1 MNSSQIQNQ
10 VIEHVQ
16 NTLTR
21 ANSALIQSDDSDYL
35 QNQLINLERTI
46 SLLSHL
52 IYNVTE
58 SSIHYQNLIQNLI
71 LSQQTYE
78 QLNNKI
84 FLLIDQVGPEM
95 LFVSPQSSGGRPK
108 LEVSENAII
117 LLCSEGFSWSQ
128 PYSGQN
134 ILMGA
139 LKSRSVR
146 ITREHLREAL
156 RRIDPWGMANRW
168 AEITPCRK
176 YKVSGPNAL
185 WHIDGHHKLIRWKI
199 VIHGAIDGYTH
210 LITYLHCS
218 NNNYSSTVL
227 QYFLKAVQVHG
238 IPSRVRGD
246 RGGENVDVAAW
257 MLNVRGLDRGSYIA
271 GKSVHNQRI
280 EQLWLDLYRCI
291 VKVYVGIFYFLE
303 EHYGLNPDS
312 DLDLFCL
319 HYVFIP
325 RIEASLY
332 KWEQSW
338 NNHSVRTESHYTPR
352 QLFIRSAISGNVA
365 VLDYADINVDDE
377 YGIDWNGPTPQVEY
391 QQVIVNEVRNILSPL
406 QFQYLQQSVDVTNM
420 MEIMEST
427 NI

>member
-1 MNSSQIQNQ
+1 
-10 VIEHVQ
+10 
-16 NTLTR
+16 
-21 ANSALIQSDDSDYL
+21 
-35 QNQLINLERTI
+35 
-46 SLLSHL
+46 
-52 IYNVTE
+52 
-58 SSIHYQNLIQNLI
+58 
-71 LSQQTYE
+71 
-78 QLNNKI
+78 
-84 FLLIDQVGPEM
+84 
-95 LFVSPQSSGGRPK
+95 
-108 LEVSENAII
+108 
-117 LLCSEGFSWSQ
+117 SQ

-146 ITREHLREAL
+146 ITRECLREAL
-156 RRIDPWGMANRW
+156 RRIDPLGMANRW

-185 WHIDGHHKLIRWKI
+185 WHIDGHHKLIHWKI
-199 VIHGAIDGYTH
+199 VIHGAIDGYTR

-238 IPSRVRGD
+238 IPSRIR
-246 RGGENVDVAAW
+246 
-257 MLNVRGLDRGSYIA
+257 
-271 GKSVHNQRI
+271 VHNQRI

-338 NNHSVRTESHYTPR
+338 NNHSVQTESHYTPR
-352 QLFIRSAISGNVA
+352 QLFIRSAISGNA

-391 QQVIVNEVRNILSPL
+391 QQVIVNE
-406 QFQYLQQSVDVTNM
+406 
-420 MEIMEST
+420 
-427 NI
+427 

>member
-117 LLCSEGFSWSQ
+117 LLCSEGFSWVDIANIFGISITTLYRRRCDLNILNIPSYSEISNNELDQIILNIKESQ

-146 ITREHLREAL
+146 ITRERLREAL
-156 RRIDPWGMANRW
+156 RRIDPWVW
-168 AEITPCRK
+168 Q
-176 YKVSGPNAL
+176 
-185 WHIDGHHKLIRWKI
+185 I

-271 GKSVHNQRI
+271 
-280 EQLWLDLYRCI
+280 
-291 VKVYVGIFYFLE
+291 

-338 NNHSVRTESHYTPR
+338 NNHSVRTETHYTPR
-352 QLFIRSAISGNVA
+352 QLFIRSAISGNA

-391 QQVIVNEVRNILSPL
+391 QQVIVNE
-406 QFQYLQQSVDVTNM
+406 
-420 MEIMEST
+420 
-427 NI
+427 

>member
-1 MNSSQIQNQ
+1 
-10 VIEHVQ
+10 
-16 NTLTR
+16 
-21 ANSALIQSDDSDYL
+21 
-35 QNQLINLERTI
+35 
-46 SLLSHL
+46 
-52 IYNVTE
+52 
-58 SSIHYQNLIQNLI
+58 
-71 LSQQTYE
+71 
-78 QLNNKI
+78 
-84 FLLIDQVGPEM
+84 
-95 LFVSPQSSGGRPK
+95 
-108 LEVSENAII
+108 
-117 LLCSEGFSWSQ
+117 
-128 PYSGQN
+128 
-134 ILMGA
+134 
-139 LKSRSVR
+139 
-146 ITREHLREAL
+146 
-156 RRIDPWGMANRW
+156 MANRW

-185 WHIDGHHKLIRWKI
+185 WHIDGHHKLIHWKI
-199 VIHGAIDGYTH
+199 VIHGAIDGYTR

-238 IPSRVRGD
+238 IPSRIRGD
-246 RGGENVDVAAW
+246 HGGENVDVAAW

-338 NNHSVRTESHYTPR
+338 NNHSVQTESHYTPR
-352 QLFIRSAISGNVA
+352 QLFIRSAISGNA

-406 QFQYLQQSVDVTNM
+406 QFQYLQQSVDVTNSDGNYGINKYL
-420 MEIMEST
+420 EVHNLPVTKKFINYILT
-427 NI
+427 I

>member
-1 MNSSQIQNQ
+1 
-10 VIEHVQ
+10 
-16 NTLTR
+16 
-21 ANSALIQSDDSDYL
+21 
-35 QNQLINLERTI
+35 
-46 SLLSHL
+46 
-52 IYNVTE
+52 
-58 SSIHYQNLIQNLI
+58 
-71 LSQQTYE
+71 
-78 QLNNKI
+78 
-84 FLLIDQVGPEM
+84 
-95 LFVSPQSSGGRPK
+95 
-108 LEVSENAII
+108 
-117 LLCSEGFSWSQ
+117 
-128 PYSGQN
+128 
-134 ILMGA
+134 
-139 LKSRSVR
+139 
-146 ITREHLREAL
+146 
-156 RRIDPWGMANRW
+156 MANRW

-246 RGGENVDVAAW
+246 RGGENVDVAAL
-257 MLNVRGLDRGSYIA
+257 MLNVRGLDRVSYIA

-280 EQLWLDLYRCI
+280 ERLWWDLYRCI

-406 QFQYLQQSVDVTNM
+406 QFQYLQQSVDVTNSDGNYGINKYL
-420 MEIMEST
+420 EVHNLVSHLLQI
-427 NI
+427 NIN